1 MTKWT
6 AADIPD
12 QTGRTAVITGANT
25 GLGYETAAALAGRGA
40 RVVLAVRNL
49 EKGKQAV
56 ARITAATPG
65 AEVELQEL
73 DLTSLESVRAAA
85 ARLRS
90 GHDRIDLLINNAG
103 VMYTPRSTTKDGFEL
118 QFGTNH
124 LGHFAFTG
132 LLLDRLLPVAGSRV
146 VTVSSVGHRIRAA
159 IHFDD
164 LQWERRYS
172 RVGAYGQS
180 KLANLLFTYELQRR
194 LAPHGT
200 TIAVAAHPG
209 GSNTELMRNLPRP
222 IAAASALLVEP
233 LMQGADLGALPTLRA
248 ATDPGVLGG
257 QYFGPDGFQEIRGY
271 PKVVASSAQSHDVE
285 LQRRLWAVSEELTGV
300 VYPVSSLGSSSLST
314 A

>member
-132 LLLDRLLPVAGSRV
+132 LLLDRLLPVASRV
-146 VTVSSVGHRIRAA
+146 VTVSSIGHRIRAA

-222 IAAASALLVEP
+222 IAAASSLLVEP